1 MKDSK
6 ISAQKKPDSR
16 QPTTDSPWIEAARPR
31 TLPLAISCILMGCF
45 LAYADGNFSG
55 LVAILSVLTTVLLQ
69 VLSNFANDYGDAVSG
84 KDSDLREGPRRAVHA
99 GQITARAMQR
109 AIILFSGLSLASG
122 VGLLYVAL
130 RNAPTEV
137 FWVFLGIGL
146 ACIAAAI
153 TYTAGKRPY
162 GYVGLGDLSVLV
174 FFGWV
179 GVLGTYYLHTLS
191 WNWNLLLPA
200 TSCGLFAV
208 AVLNV
213 NNIRDIASDRATGK
227 NSIPVRLGRE
237 RAVKYHWIILL
248 AGMACVLLYTLTYA
262 SDYTHWLFILSFPL
276 FVRNG
281 LAVSRLKKAAEL
293 DPYLK
298 QMALSTLLF
307 VVLFGIGLMIS

>member
-1 MKDSK
+1 MN
-6 ISAQKKPDSR
+6 
-16 QPTTDSPWIEAARPR
+16 PWIEAARPR
-31 TLPLAISCILMGCF
+31 TLPLALSCILMGCF
-45 LAYADGNFSG
+45 LAYADGNFNG
-55 LVAILSVLTTVLLQ
+55 LVAGLSVLTTILLQ

-84 KDSDLREGPRRAVHA
+84 KDSDLRQGPRRAVHS
-99 GQITARAMQR
+99 GQITRSAMGK
-109 AIILFSGLSLASG
+109 AIIIFSTLSLVSG
-122 VGLLYVAL
+122 IGLLYVAL
-130 RNAPTEV
+130 QNATTQA

-162 GYVGLGDLSVLV
+162 GYVGLGDVSVLI

-179 GVLGTYYLHTLS
+179 GVLGTYYLHTLV

-208 AVLNV
+208 AVLNI
-213 NNIRDIASDRATGK
+213 NNIRDIESDRATGK

-237 RAVKYHWIILL
+237 RAVMYHWAILL
-248 AGMACVLLYTLTYA
+248 TGMACILLYTFARFTQY
-262 SDYTHWLFILSFPL
+262 SQLFFLLSFPL
-276 FVRNG
+276 FIRNG
-281 LAVSRLKKAAEL
+281 LAVSRLRKAAEL

-307 VVLFGIGLMIS
+307 VVLFGVGLLV